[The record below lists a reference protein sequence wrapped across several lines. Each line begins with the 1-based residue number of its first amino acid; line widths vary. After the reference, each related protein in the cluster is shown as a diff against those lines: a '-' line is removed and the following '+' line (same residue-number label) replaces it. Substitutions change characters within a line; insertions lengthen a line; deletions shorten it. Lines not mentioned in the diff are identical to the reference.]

1 MIVGGVGVSDGVD
14 AGGGGSGCES
24 AGGAGVIVGR
34 CWVASCVDLMLARVS
49 EVFCWVL
56 GLLVLPTVRA
66 LRWTM
71 RVPLLMFWVSL
82 LPVSLLAP
90 GVSAAEC
97 VVAFGLGGLGMGVGG
112 NAGVGVA
119 VTGTGCGFGRGWSL
133 GVAGCGRSPLLAE
146 GLVGA
151 AGWSTLVS

>member
-14 AGGGGSGCES
+14 AGGGSSGCGS
-24 AGGAGVIVGR
+24 VDGAGV
-34 CWVASCVDLMLARVS
+34 VAGQVWMACCVDLMLARVS
-49 EVFCWVL
+49 WVLCWVL
-56 GLLVLPTVRA
+56 RLLVLPTVRA

-71 RVPLLMFWVSL
+71 RVPLLMYWVSL
-82 LPVSLLAP
+82 PTVSPLAL
-90 GVSAAEC
+90 GVSAGEG
-97 VVAFGLGGLGMGVGG
+97 VVALGLGGLGTGVGG
-112 NAGVGVA
+112 GAGVGVA
-119 VTGTGCGFGRGWSL
+119 VTGPGCVFGRSWSL